1 MKGGEILNIG
11 NRIRLLREGKGL
23 TQGELAEKLHV
34 TQSFI
39 SMVENKNQNL
49 SMQKFIELAEILEC
63 SLEVIT
69 GKEGLK

>member
-1 MKGGEILNIG
+1 MNIG
-11 NRIRLLREGKGL
+11 NRIRLLRESKGL

-39 SMVENKNQNL
+39 SVVENKNKNL
-49 SMQKFIELAEILEC
+49 SMRKFLELAEILDC
-63 SLEVIT
+63 SVEVIT

>member
-1 MKGGEILNIG
+1 MNIG
-11 NRIRLLREGKGL
+11 NRIRLLREEKGL

-39 SMVENKNQNL
+39 SVVENKNKNL
-49 SMQKFIELAEILEC
+49 SMRKFLELAEIFEC
-63 SLEVIT
+63 SVEVIT

>member
-1 MKGGEILNIG
+1 MNIG

-23 TQGELAEKLHV
+23 TQEELAEKLHV

-39 SMVENKNQNL
+39 SVVENKNKNL
-49 SMQKFIELAEILEC
+49 SMRKFLELAEIFEC
-63 SLEVIT
+63 SVEVIT

>member
-1 MKGGEILNIG
+1 MNIG

-39 SMVENKNQNL
+39 SLVENRNKNL
-49 SMQKFIELAEILEC
+49 SMRKFLELAEIFEC
-63 SLEVIT
+63 SVEVIT

>member
-1 MKGGEILNIG
+1 MNIG

-39 SMVENKNQNL
+39 SLVENKNKNL
-49 SMQKFIELAEILEC
+49 SMRKFLELAEIFEC
-63 SLEVIT
+63 SVEVIT

>member
-1 MKGGEILNIG
+1 MKFVNIG

-39 SMVENKNQNL
+39 SLVENRNKNL
-49 SMQKFIELAEILEC
+49 SMRKFLELAEIFEC
-63 SLEVIT
+63 SVEVIT

>member
-1 MKGGEILNIG
+1 MNIG

-39 SMVENKNQNL
+39 SLVENRNKNL
-49 SMQKFIELAEILEC
+49 SMRKFLELAELFEC
-63 SLEVIT
+63 SVEVIT

>member
-1 MKGGEILNIG
+1 MNIG

-23 TQGELAEKLHV
+23 TQEELAEKLHV

-39 SMVENKNQNL
+39 SAIESKNKNL
-49 SMQKFIELAEILEC
+49 SMRKFLELAEVFDC
-63 SLEVIT
+63 SVEVIT

>member
-1 MKGGEILNIG
+1 MNIG

-39 SMVENKNQNL
+39 SLVENKNKNL
-49 SMQKFIELAEILEC
+49 SMRKFLELAAIFDC
-63 SLEVIT
+63 SVEVIT

>member
-1 MKGGEILNIG
+1 MNIG

-23 TQGELAEKLHV
+23 TQEELAEKLHV

-39 SMVENKNQNL
+39 SVVENKNKNL
-49 SMQKFIELAEILEC
+49 SMRKFLELAEIFDC
-63 SLEVIT
+63 SVEVIT

>member
-1 MKGGEILNIG
+1 MNIG

-39 SMVENKNQNL
+39 SVVENKNKNL
-49 SMQKFIELAEILEC
+49 SMRKFLELAEIFEC
-63 SLEVIT
+63 SVEVIT
-69 GKEGLK
+69 GKENLK